1 MSSASC
7 GEKEQILNEI
17 YYNCTECSSP
27 IEILSFNQKQNNI
40 EFRCTNKNHKINIS
54 IEEYINKMKR
64 FNEKN
69 INNDKCL
76 THSNKI
82 YESYC
87 LDCNQ
92 HLCQECLKSRKHL
105 NHLKN
110 NILEIKPNKDE
121 LNKIKNIIEN
131 DEKMIERL
139 KIEKI
144 IKNKE
149 LNKKSKE
156 LKNELN
162 KTKELKI
169 KENEGNMKQ
178 ELKIYFD
185 EYIKDKENIKKKY
198 ETEIKLRKYKY
209 ERIINQ
215 IRNKYKLKNEMNII
229 IYKNEIE
236 KLNDEYKKI
245 IQKLGYNKRFENLTN
260 MKRLKQIIYNTYKI
274 YNNNYFN

>member
-1 MSSASC
+1 M
-7 GEKEQILNEI
+7 
-17 YYNCTECSSP
+17 
-27 IEILSFNQKQNNI
+27 
-40 EFRCTNKNHKINIS
+40 NIS
-54 IEEYINKMKR
+54 IEEYINKMKT
-64 FNEKN
+64 FNDKN

-76 THSNKI
+76 IQNNKI

-121 LNKIKNIIEN
+121 LNKIKKIIEN
-131 DEKMIERL
+131 YEKMIKRL
-139 KIEKI
+139 EIEKI
-144 IKNKE
+144 NENKD
-149 LNKKSKE
+149 LNDKIKE
-156 LKNELN
+156 LKNEVN
-162 KTKELKI
+162 KNKELKI
-169 KENEGNMKQ
+169 KENESNMKQ

-215 IRNKYKLKNEMNII
+215 IRNKYKLKNEMDII
-229 IYKNEIE
+229 
-236 KLNDEYKKI
+236 L
-245 IQKLGYNKRFENLTN
+245 
-260 MKRLKQIIYNTYKI
+260 
-274 YNNNYFN
+274 